1 TDGWGEL
8 DGPPGF
14 IAAKLSPEERRE
26 RERELLQAS
35 IKAEQDGVVLTIP
48 SETKEQGII
57 RIVLGELTEQESNE
71 WIARFSNRLR
81 VPCGKLG
88 VSIYGYILCEG
99 GESDCFDKS
108 FGHYRVQ
115 YVDIPPGDYLAEVMV
130 YLPSSTALHHLYN
143 AANKR
148 HPDRQEQA
156 ESFEPEDESLE
167 YSNPHLGWSF
177 ATYFRRTRPN
187 VIL

>member
-1 TDGWGEL
+1 MRMENNRIDIYVADFMSRSFMLASQSLCGQDREELRLAFTDGWGEL

-81 VPCGKLG
+81 V
-88 VSIYGYILCEG
+88 
-99 GESDCFDKS
+99 
-108 FGHYRVQ
+108 
-115 YVDIPPGDYLAEVMV
+115 
-130 YLPSSTALHHLYN
+130 
-143 AANKR
+143 
-148 HPDRQEQA
+148 
-156 ESFEPEDESLE
+156 
-167 YSNPHLGWSF
+167 
-177 ATYFRRTRPN
+177 
-187 VIL
+187 